1 VCLSFASAVRAL
13 SAAALGL
20 LVLALR
26 LTRFGLRAR
35 PREQASV
42 TWNLHRIGYGWG
54 EVAILAAPQVR
65 DFSFSP
71 DTGRIDALRY
81 DALGLPA
88 IPEAMLTVLEVGA
101 GAVARAERGRITLRP
116 GAELRAARVSEG
128 LLGLA
133 IDKARVRGPC
143 KAGAGGGC
151 VAQAGAAPQRG
162 PAPAVRQ

>member
-1 VCLSFASAVRAL
+1 M
-13 SAAALGL
+13 
-20 LVLALR
+20 
-26 LTRFGLRAR
+26 
-35 PREQASV
+35 
-42 TWNLHRIGYGWG
+42 
-54 EVAILAAPQVR
+54 R

-88 IPEAMLTVLEVGA
+88 IPEAVLTVLEVGA

-133 IDKARVRGPC
+133 IDKARVRGPS

-151 VAQAGAAPQRG
+151 VALAGAAPQHG